1 MARQRI
7 LDAAADLAEEDGAHS
22 LSLERVADRAGVSK
36 GGLLY
41 HFHSKEELLT
51 AMLQSVLDAH
61 DADIERRVAEGTSR
75 VDAVLDH
82 CLVGKNQRGNLMS
95 AFIAAAAVDRH
106 VQELVK
112 ERKRHW
118 HNELQKAG
126 LSRPQVLV
134 LSMALDGLFVGTSL
148 GVTDLTEA
156 DREAIRQG
164 LSDFLAPSEEDRLA
178 EWFTQ
183 ALERVEAC

>member
-41 HFHSKEELLT
+41 HFHTKEELLT

-61 DADIERRVAEGTSR
+61 DADIERRVAEGASR

-95 AFIAAAAVDRH
+95 AFIAAVAVDGH
-106 VQELVK
+106 AQEMVR

-118 HNELQKAG
+118 HEELRKAG
-126 LSRPQVLV
+126 LTRSQVLV
-134 LSMALDGLFVGTSL
+134 LSMALDGLFVGSSL
-148 GVTDLTEA
+148 GVTELSEA
-156 DREAIRQG
+156 DRLAFHEG
-164 LSDFLAPSEEDRLA
+164 LTDFLCPSEEARLA
-178 EWFTQ
+178 DWFRQ
-183 ALERVEAC
+183 ALERVDAC